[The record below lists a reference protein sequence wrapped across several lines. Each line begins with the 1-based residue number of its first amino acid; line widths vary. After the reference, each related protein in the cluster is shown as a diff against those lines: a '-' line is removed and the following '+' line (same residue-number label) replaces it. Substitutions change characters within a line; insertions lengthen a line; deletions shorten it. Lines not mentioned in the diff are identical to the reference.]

1 MSEGRRRG
9 LGRGLD
15 SLIPIDTDASS
26 GDVIMIDVADLEPNP
41 LQPRSAWDDDNLQE
55 LANSIAEHGI
65 IQPLIVSRG
74 VQKPFQIIAGE
85 RRMRAAQL
93 AGLTEVP
100 ALVREVSSV
109 QALELALVENVQRA
123 DLNAIEEAL
132 AYRQLQVEFDL
143 TQEQISKRVGKSRSA
158 VANAVRLLEAPEPIR
173 LAVVQGH
180 ITAGHA
186 RALLGLA
193 GSVQQIAALD
203 EVLKDGLSVRQTE
216 ELVRSW
222 TEDPQ
227 PKSTKRELDPHDEA
241 ILEQLQRRLM
251 TKVDMQRTNNGGR
264 VIVHFYTDDDL
275 NHILDQLQI
284 DIN

>member
-1 MSEGRRRG
+1 
-9 LGRGLD
+9 
-15 SLIPIDTDASS
+15 
-26 GDVIMIDVADLEPNP
+26 MIDVADLEPNP

-193 GSVQQIAALD
+193 GSVQQIAALE